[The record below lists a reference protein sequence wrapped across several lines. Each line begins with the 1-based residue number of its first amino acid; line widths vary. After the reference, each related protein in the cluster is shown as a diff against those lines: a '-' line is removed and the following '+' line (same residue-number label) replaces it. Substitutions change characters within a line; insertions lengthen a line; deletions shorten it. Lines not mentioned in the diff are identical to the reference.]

1 MGASRIFSYGGKTVW
16 MLITGFVIAAILSVT
31 LLTKTAELRYQRDV
45 NRMVYNDNLGVLN
58 EVKAKLG
65 MTGDS
70 LRLLL
75 AESPAEAANMPYI
88 VVSMADH
95 HLWYKH
101 GKEILFEAPVA
112 TGSGKELVG
121 GGEGQWRFE
130 TPRGRLTVKGK
141 DENPAWVPPDWH
153 YVEQA
158 HKKGLGIVH
167 LDAGEAI
174 PTGDGGVITT
184 RNGEVVRRYGNG
196 SAVSLG
202 GGVEGKEIVVNGN
215 IVVPPYGTT
224 ARRYMGVMGTRRLEL
239 GDGYGIHG
247 TDHPEPTARSEPTSR
262 ARWCRSPN
270 RRLAPSARVV
280 RSSSRL
286 RCRHRKSLI
295 RSTCTAIRPRSSTLG
310 FEWGIQRSLRR
321 RSRSRATKC
330 QHHPRPVF
338 II

>member
-1 MGASRIFSYGGKTVW
+1 MGVSKIFSYGGKTVW
-16 MLITGFVIAAILSVT
+16 LLITGFTIAAILSVT

-70 LRLLL
+70 LKTLMSET
-75 AESPAEAANMPYI
+75 AGEATNQAYL

-95 HLWYKH
+95 RLWYKQ

-121 GGEGQWRFE
+121 GSAGQWRFE

-141 DENPAWVPPDWH
+141 DEDPAWVPPDWH

-167 LDAGEAI
+167 LDQGEKI
-174 PTGDGGVITT
+174 STSDGVLTT
-184 RNGEVVRRYGNG
+184 QNGEVVKRYNNGNT
-196 SAVSLG
+196 VSLG

-215 IVVPPYGTT
+215 IVIPPYGTT
-224 ARRYMGVMGTRRLEL
+224 ARRYMGVLGTRRLEL

-247 TDHPEPTARSEPTSR
+247 TDHPESIGQSVSHGCVRMRNEDIE
-262 ARWCRSPN
+262 
-270 RRLAPSARVV
+270 RLYPMVAVG
-280 RSSSRL
+280 
-286 RCRHRKSLI
+286 
-295 RSTCTAIRPRSSTLG
+295 T
-310 FEWGIQRSLRR
+310 
-321 RSRSRATKC
+321 
-330 QHHPRPVF
+330 PVY
-338 II
+338 IY

>member
-1 MGASRIFSYGGKTVW
+1 MAVRIFSYGGKTVW
-16 MLITGFVIAAILSVT
+16 MLISGFIIAAILSVT

-58 EVKAKLG
+58 EVTAKLG

-70 LRLLL
+70 LRALLNET
-75 AESPAEAANMPYI
+75 AAEATNQPYI

-95 HLWYKH
+95 RLWYKQ
-101 GKEILFEAPVA
+101 GKEIMFEAAVA

-121 GGEGQWRFE
+121 GANGQWRFE

-141 DENPAWVPPDWH
+141 DEDPAWVPPDWH

-167 LDAGEAI
+167 LEPGEAI
-174 PTGDGGVITT
+174 PTGDGVLTT
-184 RNGEVVRRYGNG
+184 QNGEVVKRYNNG
-196 SAVSLG
+196 STVSLG

-224 ARRYMGVMGTRRLEL
+224 ARRYMGVLGTRRLEL

-247 TDHPEPTARSEPTSR
+247 TDHPETIGQSVSHGCVRMRNEDIE
-262 ARWCRSPN
+262 
-270 RRLAPSARVV
+270 RLYPMV
-280 RSSSRL
+280 
-286 RCRHRKSLI
+286 
-295 RSTCTAIRPRSSTLG
+295 AIGT
-310 FEWGIQRSLRR
+310 
-321 RSRSRATKC
+321 
-330 QHHPRPVF
+330 PVY
-338 II
+338 IY

>member
-1 MGASRIFSYGGKTVW
+1 MGASRVFSYGGKTVW
-16 MLITGFVIAAILSVT
+16 MLIVGFVGAAILSVM
-31 LLTKTAELRYQRDV
+31 LLTRTAELRYQRDV

-58 EVKAKLG
+58 EIKSKLG

-70 LRLLL
+70 LKSLLS
-75 AESPAEAANMPYI
+75 ESPAAAANQPYL

-95 HLWYKH
+95 RLWYKQ
-101 GKEILFEAPVA
+101 GREVLYEAPVA

-121 GGEGQWRFE
+121 GASGQWRFE

-141 DENPAWVPPDWH
+141 DENPAWVPPEWH

-167 LDAGEAI
+167 LSPGQTI
-174 PTGDGGVITT
+174 STGDGVITT
-184 RNGEVVRRYGNG
+184 KNGEVVKRYNNG
-196 SAVSLG
+196 STVSLG

-247 TDHPEPTARSEPTSR
+247 TDHPESIGQSVSHG
-262 ARWCRSPN
+262 C
-270 RRLAPSARVV
+270 V
-280 RSSSRL
+280 RMRNEDIEKL
-286 RCRHRKSLI
+286 Y
-295 RSTCTAIRPRSSTLG
+295 PMV
-310 FEWGIQRSLRR
+310 
-321 RSRSRATKC
+321 
-330 QHHPRPVF
+330 PVGTPVY
-338 II
+338 IY

>member
-1 MGASRIFSYGGKTVW
+1 MGASRVFSYGGKTVW
-16 MLITGFVIAAILSVT
+16 MLILGFVGAAILSVM
-31 LLTKTAELRYQRDV
+31 LLTRTAELRYQRDV

-58 EVKAKLG
+58 EVKSKLG

-70 LRLLL
+70 LKSLLS
-75 AESPAEAANMPYI
+75 ESPAAAANQPYI

-95 HLWYKH
+95 HLWYKQ
-101 GKEILFEAPVA
+101 GREVLYEAPVA

-121 GGEGQWRFE
+121 GSSGQWRFE

-141 DENPAWVPPDWH
+141 DENPAWVPPEWH

-167 LDAGEAI
+167 LSPGQSLS
-174 PTGDGGVITT
+174 TGDGVITT
-184 RNGEVVRRYGNG
+184 QNGEVVKRYHNGNT
-196 SAVSLG
+196 VSLG

-247 TDHPEPTARSEPTSR
+247 TDHPESIGQSVSHG
-262 ARWCRSPN
+262 C
-270 RRLAPSARVV
+270 V
-280 RSSSRL
+280 RMRNEDIEKL
-286 RCRHRKSLI
+286 YPMVQVG
-295 RSTCTAIRPRSSTLG
+295 T
-310 FEWGIQRSLRR
+310 
-321 RSRSRATKC
+321 
-330 QHHPRPVF
+330 PVY
-338 II
+338 IY

>member
-1 MGASRIFSYGGKTVW
+1 
-16 MLITGFVIAAILSVT
+16 VIAAVLSVM

-45 NRMVYNDNLGVLN
+45 NRMVYNDNLGVLS
-58 EVKAKLG
+58 EIKTKLG

-70 LRLLL
+70 LKTLMTET
-75 AESPAEAANMPYI
+75 AAEAANKPYL

-95 HLWYKH
+95 MLWYKQ

-121 GGEGQWRFE
+121 GSGQWRFE

-158 HKKGLGIVH
+158 HKKGLGIIH
-167 LDAGEAI
+167 LDPGEAI

-184 RNGEVVRRYGNG
+184 SNGEVVRRYGNG

-224 ARRYMGVMGTRRLEL
+224 ARRYMGVLGTRRLEL

-247 TDHPEPTARSEPTSR
+247 TDHPESIGRSVSHGCVRMRNEDIE
-262 ARWCRSPN
+262 
-270 RRLAPSARVV
+270 RLYPMV
-280 RSSSRL
+280 
-286 RCRHRKSLI
+286 
-295 RSTCTAIRPRSSTLG
+295 
-310 FEWGIQRSLRR
+310 GIG
-321 RSRSRATKC
+321 T
-330 QHHPRPVF
+330 PVY
-338 II
+338 IY

>member
-1 MGASRIFSYGGKTVW
+1 MGVGRIFSYGGKTVW
-16 MLITGFVIAAILSVT
+16 MLMSGFVIAAILSVT

-70 LRLLL
+70 LRALLNET
-75 AESPAEAANMPYI
+75 AAEATNQPYI

-95 HLWYKH
+95 RLWYKQ
-101 GKEILFEAPVA
+101 GKEIMFEAAVA

-121 GGEGQWRFE
+121 GANGQWRFE

-141 DENPAWVPPDWH
+141 DEDPAWVPPDWH

-167 LDAGEAI
+167 LDPGEAI
-174 PTGDGGVITT
+174 PTGDGVLTT
-184 RNGEVVRRYGNG
+184 QNGEVVKRYNNG
-196 SAVSLG
+196 STVSLG

-224 ARRYMGVMGTRRLEL
+224 ARRYMGVLGTRRLEL

-247 TDHPEPTARSEPTSR
+247 TDHPETIGQSVSHGCVRMRNEDIE
-262 ARWCRSPN
+262 
-270 RRLAPSARVV
+270 RLYPMV
-280 RSSSRL
+280 
-286 RCRHRKSLI
+286 
-295 RSTCTAIRPRSSTLG
+295 AIGT
-310 FEWGIQRSLRR
+310 
-321 RSRSRATKC
+321 
-330 QHHPRPVF
+330 PVY
-338 II
+338 IY

>member
-1 MGASRIFSYGGKTVW
+1 MPSRILSYGGRTVW
-16 MLITGFVIAAILSVT
+16 TLITGFVIAAVLSVM

-45 NRMVYNDNLGVLN
+45 NRMVYNDNLGVLS
-58 EVKAKLG
+58 EIKTKLG

-70 LRLLL
+70 LKTLMTET
-75 AESPAEAANMPYI
+75 AAEAANKPYL

-95 HLWYKH
+95 MLWYKQ

-121 GGEGQWRFE
+121 GSGQWRFE

-158 HKKGLGIVH
+158 HKKGLGIIH
-167 LDAGEAI
+167 LDPGEAI

-184 RNGEVVRRYGNG
+184 SNGEVVRRYGNG

-224 ARRYMGVMGTRRLEL
+224 ARRYMGVLGTRRLEL

-247 TDHPEPTARSEPTSR
+247 TDHPESIGRSVSHGCVRMRNEDIE
-262 ARWCRSPN
+262 
-270 RRLAPSARVV
+270 RLYPMV
-280 RSSSRL
+280 
-286 RCRHRKSLI
+286 
-295 RSTCTAIRPRSSTLG
+295 
-310 FEWGIQRSLRR
+310 GIG
-321 RSRSRATKC
+321 T
-330 QHHPRPVF
+330 PVY
-338 II
+338 IY

>member
-1 MGASRIFSYGGKTVW
+1 MAVRIFSYGGKTVW
-16 MLITGFVIAAILSVT
+16 MLITGFVIAAILSVM
-31 LLTKTAELRYQRDV
+31 LLTRTAELRYQRDV

-58 EVKAKLG
+58 EIKTKLG

-70 LRLLL
+70 LKTLLS
-75 AESPAEAANMPYI
+75 ETPAEAANQPYL

-95 HLWYKH
+95 RLWYKQ
-101 GKEILFEAPVA
+101 GKEVLFEAPVA

-121 GGEGQWRFE
+121 GAIGQWRFE

-158 HKKGLGIVH
+158 HKKGLGILH
-167 LDAGEAI
+167 LDPGESI
-174 PTGDGGVITT
+174 PTGDGGVLTT
-184 RNGEVVRRYGNG
+184 QNGEVVKRYGNG
-196 SAVSLG
+196 RAVSLG

-247 TDHPEPTARSEPTSR
+247 TDHPETIGQSVSHGCVRMRNEDIE
-262 ARWCRSPN
+262 
-270 RRLAPSARVV
+270 RLYPMV
-280 RSSSRL
+280 
-286 RCRHRKSLI
+286 
-295 RSTCTAIRPRSSTLG
+295 AIGT
-310 FEWGIQRSLRR
+310 
-321 RSRSRATKC
+321 
-330 QHHPRPVF
+330 PVY
-338 II
+338 IY